1 MVMVSEFN
9 PLDPATAASVG
20 DLRLRARLVVEG
32 LLAGLHRSP
41 LRGVAQEFVEHRPY
55 RPGDE
60 PRLVDW
66 RVWAKT
72 DRLYVKNYEQETDL
86 RCWLVV
92 DTSASMGYAGERSG
106 GVAKLGYTVSLAAAL
121 SYIVVRQGD
130 NLALAGFG
138 EGIEPYLPPR
148 RGPLQLSVV
157 LTALGNLRADG
168 LTDFAVLA
176 RELAARST
184 RRGLFVVISDLWG
197 DPEVLGTSLAA
208 LAARKHELICLHVL
222 DRDEVE
228 PDFRGA
234 LLLEDA
240 EDMSRLPVDGEA
252 LALRYRR
259 RAREHFTELSARL
272 RSAGVDYLRLITD
285 EPFTGPLRR
294 FLYRRAR
301 LIAAVKRR
309 TVRR

>member
-1 MVMVSEFN
+1 MARDFN
-9 PLDPATAASVG
+9 PLDPATVAAVG

-55 RPGDE
+55 QPGDE

-72 DRLYVKNYEQETDL
+72 DRLYVKNFEQEADL

-92 DTSASMGYAGERSG
+92 DTSASKGYAGERSR
-106 GVAKLGYTVSLAAAL
+106 GVTKLDYAVSLAAAL
-121 SYIVVRQGD
+121 AYITVRQGD
-130 NLALAGFG
+130 GLALAGFG
-138 EGIEPYLPPR
+138 EGIAPYLPPR

-157 LTALGNLRADG
+157 LAALGELRTGG
-168 LTDFAVLA
+168 LTDFAALA
-176 RELAARST
+176 RELAARTT
-184 RRGLFVVISDLWG
+184 RRGLFVVLSDLWG
-197 DPEVLGTSLAA
+197 DPPVLGTSLAA

-222 DRDEVE
+222 DPDEVE
-228 PDFRGA
+228 PDFKGS
-234 LLLEDA
+234 LLLEDV
-240 EDMSRLPVDGEA
+240 EDSSRLPVDGEA
-252 LALRYRR
+252 LALRYRQ
-259 RAREHFTELSARL
+259 RAREHFSELSARL
-272 RSAGVDYLRLITD
+272 RSAGIDYLRLTTD

-294 FLYRRAR
+294 FLSRRAR
-301 LIAAVKRR
+301 LVAAATQR

>member
-1 MVMVSEFN
+1 MVEAFN
-9 PLDPATAASVG
+9 PLDPAAVAEIG

-72 DRLYVKNYEQETDL
+72 DRLYVKNFRQEADL
-86 RCWLVV
+86 RCWLAL
-92 DTSASMGYAGERSG
+92 DTSASMDYAGGRSR
-106 GVAKLGYTVSLAAAL
+106 GVTKLGYAVSLAAAL
-121 SYIVVRQGD
+121 AYIVVRQGD
-130 NLALAGFG
+130 GLALAGFG

-148 RGPLQLSVV
+148 RGPLQLSIV
-157 LTALGNLRADG
+157 LAALGELKTG
-168 LTDFAVLA
+168 GQTDFAALA
-176 RELAARST
+176 RELAARTT

-197 DPEVLGTSLAA
+197 DPDVLGTSLAA
-208 LAARKHELICLHVL
+208 LAARKHELLCLHVL
-222 DRDEVE
+222 DPDELE
-228 PDFRGA
+228 PDFKGA

-240 EDMSRLPVDGEA
+240 EDSSRLPVDGEA

-259 RAREHFTELSARL
+259 RAREHFEKISARL
-272 RSAGVDYLRLITD
+272 RSAGIDYLRLTTD

-294 FLYRRAR
+294 FLSRRAD
-301 LIAAVKRR
+301 LVSAVGRR
-309 TVRR
+309 TLRR

>member
-1 MVMVSEFN
+1 MAEDFN
-9 PLDPATAASVG
+9 PLDPATAASIG

-41 LRGVAQEFVEHRPY
+41 LRGVSQEFVEHRPY
-55 RPGDE
+55 QPGDE

-72 DRLYVKNYEQETDL
+72 DRLYVRNFEQEADL

-92 DTSASMGYAGERSG
+92 DTSASMDYSGERSG
-106 GVAKLGYTVSLAAAL
+106 GVTKLGYSVSLAAAL
-121 SYIVVRQGD
+121 AYIVVRQGD

-138 EGIEPYLPPR
+138 ERIEPYLPPR

-157 LTALGNLRADG
+157 LAALGDIHAEG
-168 LTDFAVLA
+168 LTDFAALV
-176 RELAARST
+176 RELAARAT
-184 RRGLFVVISDLWG
+184 RRGLFVVISDLWD
-197 DPEVLGTSLAA
+197 DPGVLGASLAA

-234 LLLEDA
+234 LLLEDV
-240 EDMSRLPVDGEA
+240 EDLSRLPVDGEA

-259 RAREHFTELSARL
+259 RAGEYFSELSARL
-272 RSAGVDYLRLITD
+272 RSSGIDYLRLLTD

-294 FLYRRAR
+294 FLSRRAR
-301 LIAAVKRR
+301 LIIAANQRA
-309 TVRR
+309 VRR